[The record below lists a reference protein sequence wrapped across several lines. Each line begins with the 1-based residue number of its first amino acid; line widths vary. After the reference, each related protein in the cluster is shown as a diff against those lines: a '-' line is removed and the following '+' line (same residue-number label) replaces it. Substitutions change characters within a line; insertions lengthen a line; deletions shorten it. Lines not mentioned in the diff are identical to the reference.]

1 MNKLKAIILTIA
13 LGAQTLLIAG
23 DSVSQNNANGVSDA
37 AKEMLRGNAKF
48 NVVATVLVLIF
59 VGIIAYLLRLD
70 RKLSKLEKQ
79 IKNK

>member
-1 MNKLKAIILTIA
+1 MNKLKGIILTIT
-13 LGAQTLLIAG
+13 LGAQTLLFAG

-59 VGIIAYLLRLD
+59 VGIIAYL
-70 RKLSKLEKQ
+70 
-79 IKNK
+79 